1 LKGLIHNPCL
11 ISSAS
16 VFAKTIKLYE
26 THASG
31 KRVGMVTIRE
41 VFLCSQYVRR
51 YLRCENGYAVCE
63 VKELKTE
70 NEKVKIVA
78 QVEVYRALARLHP

>member
-1 LKGLIHNPCL
+1 
-11 ISSAS
+11 
-16 VFAKTIKLYE
+16 
-26 THASG
+26 
-31 KRVGMVTIRE
+31 MVTIRE

-51 YLRCENGYAVCE
+51 YLRCENGYVVCE

-78 QVEVYRALARLHP
+78 QVEIYRALARLHP